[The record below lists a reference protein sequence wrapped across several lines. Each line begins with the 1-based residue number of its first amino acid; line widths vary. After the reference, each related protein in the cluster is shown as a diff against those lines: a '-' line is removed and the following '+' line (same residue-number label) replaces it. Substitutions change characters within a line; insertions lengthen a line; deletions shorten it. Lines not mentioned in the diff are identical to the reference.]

1 MKRPGAVAEQMEGR
15 KKGGRERVMAG
26 GRKKGGRERVM
37 AGGKQGEWR
46 S

>member
-15 KKGGRERVMAG
+15 KE
-26 GRKKGGRERVM
+26 GGRERVM
-37 AGGKQGEWR
+37 AGGKQREWR